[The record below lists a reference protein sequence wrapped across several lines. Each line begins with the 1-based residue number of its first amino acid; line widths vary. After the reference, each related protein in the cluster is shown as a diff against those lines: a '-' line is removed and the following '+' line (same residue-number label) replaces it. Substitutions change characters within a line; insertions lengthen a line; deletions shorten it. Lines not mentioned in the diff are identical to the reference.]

1 MITLEA
7 VESHL
12 PERTVTVEDRAAELG
27 LTPEQTHM
35 FRRHFGLDRMH
46 YDPSVEL
53 VEQLVRAAE
62 RALGDTP
69 RADVRHLILGHA
81 LHGAGHLAPDI
92 VRQLARRLDLEH
104 ATAFALTQQNC
115 AVSMSAVD
123 VAGAL
128 LQAGADPSAR
138 ALVLVGD
145 KPRTR
150 AAQLIMNTCIVADG
164 TAAALVAWDGPGVPV
179 RSFATRTL
187 GQFSDGMLSSPET
200 LRASAELRPLVL
212 AEVMEEAAHR
222 AGHTL
227 ADIQWFIPSN
237 PNLVFWRDAVPDE
250 ELRGRFF
257 LGNVPRYSHCLA
269 ADVFANYVTLR
280 EEKQVEPD
288 RPVMFVAIGVGMTF
302 SAMVATPRAEHG
314 AVVR

>member
-27 LTPEQTHM
+27 ITPEQTHM

-46 YDPSVEL
+46 YDPSVDL
-53 VEQLVRAAE
+53 VEQLVQSAA

-81 LHGAGHLAPDI
+81 LHGAGHMAPDI
-92 VRQLARRLDLEH
+92 VRVLARRLGLEH

-128 LQAGADPSAR
+128 LQTEPDPSAR

-150 AAQLIMNTCIVADG
+150 QAKLIMNTCIVADG

-200 LRASAELRPLVL
+200 LRASAELRPRVL
-212 AEVMEEAAHR
+212 AEVMEEAARR

-237 PNLVFWRDAVPDE
+237 PNLVFWQDAVPDE
-250 ELRGRFF
+250 ELRSRFF
-257 LGNVPRYSHCLA
+257 LGNIPRYSHCLA
-269 ADVFANYVTLR
+269 ADVLANYVSLR
-280 EEKQVEPD
+280 EEKQLEPD

-302 SAMVATPRAEHG
+302 SAMVATPRLEHG
-314 AVVR
+314 AVSR